1 MNERTN
7 PDIPFHPAGETA
19 HTSSLTESRLA
30 INNVIG
36 SARKVIRIFER
47 DLTDAG
53 FRDPDRIRLLE
64 SFILARRGNGVSIV
78 LHDTRYLDRDCARLM
93 ALFRRNTHAFTINRT
108 VDTACSAV
116 DALVIADE
124 HSFWH
129 RLHQDQPRVTFAI
142 GDSIATAPLLHRFE
156 EIWES
161 SEPAVAGTLLG
172 L

>member
-1 MNERTN
+1 MNDRTN
-7 PDIPFHPAGETA
+7 PGIVSHPAGEPA

-30 INNVIG
+30 INSVIG
-36 SARKVIRIFER
+36 SARKIIRIFER
-47 DLTDAG
+47 DLGDAG

-64 SFILARRGNGVSIV
+64 SFVLAARGNSVRIV
-78 LHDTRYLDRDCARLM
+78 LHDTHNLDRDCARLM
-93 ALFRRNTHAFTINRT
+93 ALFRRNAHAFTINRT
-108 VDTACSAV
+108 VEAAGSAT

-129 RLHQDQPRVTFAI
+129 RLHQDQPRVTFTI

-161 SEPAVAGTLLG
+161 SEPAVAATLLG